1 MVRGILKFNRICPT
15 GVKCVLIRILSIF
28 SKLVTKTTF
37 NNNTKDTR
45 SILCTKKFKNPSECS
60 LFPYYLIEV
69 LVEQIYLPKNGLGLG
84 FQFFGYIG

>member
-15 GVKCVLIRILSIF
+15 GVKFVLISIFSIF

-45 SILCTKKFKNPSECS
+45 SILFIQKNRTIQASVLC
-60 LFPYYLIEV
+60 FLI
-69 LVEQIYLPKNGLGLG
+69 I
-84 FQFFGYIG
+84 

>member
-45 SILCTKKFKNPSECS
+45 SILFIQKNRTIQASVLC
-60 LFPYYLIEV
+60 FLI
-69 LVEQIYLPKNGLGLG
+69 I
-84 FQFFGYIG
+84 